1 MGDIKTRFTL
11 EGEQQYRNAMTQAA
25 NAVKVLN
32 SQEKLA
38 KAQFEQTGNAEKY
51 AAQQADIL
59 RQKITQQKAAVAAA
73 EKALKQLSDNGVS
86 PNSKQF
92 QQWQMKLTTAR
103 TSLTRMETDLNKVTE
118 TMNGTASAAEK
129 TGDAVGAIGKKVS
142 FDGVIGG
149 IGKITGAMQAAA
161 GMAIDLGKQLG
172 GALLDAASWAD
183 ELATDAIVYG
193 LSQQQ
198 LQQMTAAA
206 WKFET
211 SVESIVRS
219 QQKLENNMAKGSD
232 EVKSYFDILG
242 VAVETFAPGKYGSVS
257 TGLRDVTDVFWD
269 VGAALMNYGD
279 AVERDVMAQ
288 AIFGRSWR
296 ELLPMFTAGREE
308 YEAFMEG
315 VDTNSD
321 ETINNLLA
329 LDDSWHAL
337 QDEWNVLKR
346 TVLGE
351 LAPSFTT
358 LSDAAGGLLKQ
369 FNEYLKTDE
378 GKEKMEALG
387 EAVTSLFEGITEADF
402 GAAMDTAKGAIDSL
416 TEGLEWIKNNWSAVE
431 TGLKALGIA
440 FAGLKVA
447 ESVLTFMQLMAS
459 GKFLFGGGAAAAGS
473 AAAGAAAGGKS
484 LWAALAD
491 KMEPLLAGAG
501 GAGAGGLVLPG
512 LSAALLAEL
521 KLAWKLITDN
531 LRDASLNQ
539 VYGDDGGEGGIIDNL
554 TEEQA
559 NRMREYFKQFRDNY
573 GTDEAK
579 DARDALQQAFEEGGV
594 ELTEQAVSL
603 VEGIFENYLKENPDD
618 LVDKLMAS
626 HPEIFGISG
635 LANGSGK
642 LFHDQVS
649 TADALSSKIGIV
661 PLTVEPKPEEGS
673 AEKISQDVGVVP
685 VAAQLYQIGWR
696 DVPFFSG
703 GGAGGGGAGRFGD
716 IEFHA
721 NGLPYVPFDGYRAVL
736 HKGERV
742 VTAREVNNSR
752 NFSSNL
758 YVENMNMNG
767 ASAEGLAA
775 TMAAAQRRMMRGYGS

>member
-1 MGDIKTRFTL
+1 MGDIKTRFTI

-51 AAQQADIL
+51 AAAQADIL

-86 PNSKQF
+86 KNSKQF
-92 QQWQMKLTTAR
+92 QQWQTKLLTAQ
-103 TSLTRMETDLNKVTE
+103 TALTRMETELGKVTTSME
-118 TMNGTASAAEK
+118 STTDAAEK

-149 IGKITGAMQAAA
+149 ISKITGAMQAAA
-161 GMAIDLGKQLG
+161 GAAFDLGKQLG
-172 GALLDAASWAD
+172 SMMLDAASWAD
-183 ELATDAIVYG
+183 ELATDAVVYG
-193 LSQQQ
+193 MTPDQ
-198 LQQMTAAA
+198 LQRMRAAA
-206 WKFET
+206 WKFDT
-211 SVESIVRS
+211 TVEAIIKS
-219 QQKLENNMAKGSD
+219 QQKLENNMYNGS
-232 EVKSYFDILG
+232 EYFEKLG
-242 VAVETFAPGKYGSVS
+242 VSIATVID
-257 TGLRDVTDVFWD
+257 TGFGRTTGGFRDWYDVFWET
-269 VGAALMNYGD
+269 GNALMHYGD
-279 AVERDVMAQ
+279 AIERDNIAQ
-288 AIFGRSWR
+288 ALFGKSWR
-296 ELLPMFTAGREE
+296 ELLPLFTAGREE
-308 YEAFMEG
+308 YESFMEG
-315 VDTNSD
+315 VDTNTD
-321 ETINNLLA
+321 ETVEKLLA
-329 LDDSWHAL
+329 LDDSWNQL

-369 FNEYLKTDE
+369 FNEYLKTDK

-416 TEGLEWIKNNWSAVE
+416 TSGLKWIKQNWAIVSA
-431 TGLKALGIA
+431 GLRALGAA
-440 FAGLKVA
+440 FATLKVA
-447 ESVLTFMQLMAS
+447 ESVLTFMQLAAS
-459 GKFLFGGGAAAAGS
+459 GKFLFGGGAAAAGG

-501 GAGAGGLVLPG
+501 GAGSGGLVLPG
-512 LSAALLAEL
+512 ISAALLAEW
-521 KLAWKLITDN
+521 KLGWKLIYDN
-531 LRDASLNQ
+531 LKDASLNQ

-559 NRMREYFKQFRDNY
+559 KRMREYFRQYKDNY
-573 GTDEAK
+573 GSEDAK
-579 DARDALQQAFEEGGV
+579 DARDALSKAFEEGGV
-594 ELTEQAVSL
+594 EMTEQAVSL
-603 VEGIFENYLKENPDD
+603 VEGIFDNYLKENPDD
-618 LVDKLMAS
+618 LVDKLLAS
-626 HPEIFGISG
+626 HPEIFAG
-635 LANGSGK
+635 LADGTGVKFFDTKN
-642 LFHDQVS
+642 
-649 TADALSSKIGIV
+649 TADVLTEKIGLV
-661 PLTVEPKPEEGS
+661 PIDMIPKPQENA

-685 VAAQLYQIGWR
+685 IAAELI
-696 DVPFFSG
+696 PFGGRWINPSFT

-721 NGLPYVPFDGYRAVL
+721 NGLPMVPWDGYPAIL

>member
-11 EGEQQYRNAMTQAA
+11 EGEQQYRSAMTQAA

-32 SQEKLA
+32 AQEKLA

-51 AAQQADIL
+51 AAAQADIL
-59 RQKITQQKAAVAAA
+59 RQKITQQKSAVAAA

-86 PNSKQF
+86 PSSKQF

-118 TMNGTASAAEK
+118 TMNGTAAAAEK
-129 TGDAVGAIGKKVS
+129 TGEAVDAIGKKVS

-149 IGKITGAMQAAA
+149 ISKITGAMQAAA

-172 GALLDAASWAD
+172 GAMLEAASWAD
-183 ELATDAIVYG
+183 DLATDAIVYG

-206 WKFET
+206 WKFDT

-219 QQKLENNMAKGSD
+219 QQKLENNMVKGSD

-358 LSDAAGGLLKQ
+358 LSDAASGLLKQ
-369 FNEYLKTDE
+369 FNEYLNTDE
-378 GKEKMEALG
+378 GKEKIQALG
-387 EAVTSLFEGITEADF
+387 EAVTNLFDGITEEDF
-402 GAAMDTAKGAIDSL
+402 GTAMDVAKGAIDSL
-416 TEGLEWIKNNWSAVE
+416 TNGLEWIKNNWSAVE
-431 TGLKALGIA
+431 AGLKALGIA
-440 FAGLKVA
+440 FGTLKIS
-447 ESVLTFMQLMAS
+447 EGVLTFLQLLAS
-459 GKFLFGGGAAAAGS
+459 GKFLFGGG
-473 AAAGAAAGGKS
+473 
-484 LWAALAD
+484 
-491 KMEPLLAGAG
+491 
-501 GAGAGGLVLPG
+501 
-512 LSAALLAEL
+512 
-521 KLAWKLITDN
+521 
-531 LRDASLNQ
+531 
-539 VYGDDGGEGGIIDNL
+539 
-554 TEEQA
+554 
-559 NRMREYFKQFRDNY
+559 
-573 GTDEAK
+573 
-579 DARDALQQAFEEGGV
+579 
-594 ELTEQAVSL
+594 
-603 VEGIFENYLKENPDD
+603 
-618 LVDKLMAS
+618 
-626 HPEIFGISG
+626 
-635 LANGSGK
+635 
-642 LFHDQVS
+642 
-649 TADALSSKIGIV
+649 
-661 PLTVEPKPEEGS
+661 
-673 AEKISQDVGVVP
+673 
-685 VAAQLYQIGWR
+685 
-696 DVPFFSG
+696 G
-703 GGAGGGGAGRFGD
+703 GGGGGGSTVVAGGGGLFSTLRNAFSFTGKVAPFVAPIALLFERMAYNQQIMDEATAKGAESILEYQTKSATYDQNNPMYNLWDMLTKATTVNGD
-716 IEFHA
+716 AVDREKLQAFAQHYMDWFNEGVEDAALHELTEGMTDEQYDNFHDQMLKILSGEMFYSNEDEEGLMKALEDAIGVAEGILQKDPVQIPVTLPDGAEEFLQGQLNQMGLGVIVNPTFANGLEEEHA

-742 VTAREVNNSR
+742 LTAREVNNSR